1 MEENNGYNF
10 ITINDLIQQIE
21 DINELQEINSF
32 YSNAITEY

>member
-1 MEENNGYNF
+1 MEENNDYNF

-21 DINELQEINSF
+21 DTNELQEVNSF